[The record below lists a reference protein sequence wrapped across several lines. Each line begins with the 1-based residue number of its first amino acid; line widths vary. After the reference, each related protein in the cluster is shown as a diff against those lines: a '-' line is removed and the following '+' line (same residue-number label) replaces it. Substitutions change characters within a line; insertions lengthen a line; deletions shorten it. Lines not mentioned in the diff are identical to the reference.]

1 MLFIFGDLLLLVLE
15 YVVVFGESYCEA
27 LVLVVVLLRYGGG
40 LRVSEA
46 VGLLI
51 VFEEL
56 FVSSNLLL
64 KFDDSFG
71 ELDIL
76 LLLFLVDIFVFG

>member
-15 YVVVFGESYCEA
+15 YVVVFGESDREA
-27 LVLVVVLLRYGGG
+27 FVLVVVLLKFGGG
-40 LRVSEA
+40 LGVSEGE
-46 VGLLI
+46 GLL
-51 VFEEL
+51 VVCEEL
-56 FVSSNLLL
+56 FVASNLLL

-76 LLLFLVDIFVFG
+76 LLLLLVDIFVFG